1 MRDEVMTNVDESRVK
16 TEQEYEVERLTKKIE
31 KKILIL
37 RGACEG
43 SPEKYKN
50 TVQALGFAR
59 RKHAGQ
65 TRKSGVPYIIHPLSV
80 ACDALAMGFR
90 DDIIIATCLLHD
102 VLEDNKDTSALDLP
116 VSDEVK
122 RAVECLT
129 IKYGP
134 NEGKYDGKKD
144 YYEKLKTNKYAILV
158 KGLDRQD
165 NFKSLAQLGPD
176 SIKRNLYETQY
187 LLLPILGDAKEIWP
201 EYGGQLH
208 MLRTMLRSVINNLA
222 YDHKI
227 ILPYEQPSDTEMRE
241 IFS

>member
-16 TEQEYEVERLTKKIE
+16 AEQEYEVERLTKKIE
-31 KKILIL
+31 RKNLIL

-43 SPEKYKN
+43 SPEKYRN

-59 RKHAGQ
+59 RKHMGQ

-90 DDIIIATCLLHD
+90 DDIILATCLLHD
-102 VLEDNKDTSALDLP
+102 VLEDNKATSTLDLP

-134 NEGKYDGKKD
+134 NENKFDGKKA
-144 YYEKLKTNKYAILV
+144 YFERLKANKYAMLV

-165 NFKSLAQLGPD
+165 NFKSLAEMGLE
-176 SIKRNLYETQY
+176 SVKHNLYETQY
-187 LLLPILGDAKEIWP
+187 FLLPILGDAKEIWP

-208 MLRTMLRSVINNLA
+208 MLRTSLRSTIKNLSCA
-222 YDHKI
+222 YNI
-227 ILPYEQPSDTEMRE
+227 ILPHEQPADEEMRK